1 MGYQVRFVDGKVE
14 LPPDVAAQ
22 LGIIEGAALDVEV
35 LNGRAT
41 LSRNRQEWLEQ
52 ELSLL
57 QPPGASAVDDLIA
70 ERRAEGILNE
80 EEFREWLIERDKLLN
95 GLRR

>member
-52 ELSLL
+52 ELALL
-57 QPPGASAVDDLIA
+57 QPPGISAVDDLIA
-70 ERRAEGILNE
+70 ERRAESILNK
-80 EEFREWLIERDKLLN
+80 EEFQDWLIRRDELLS